1 MADEGLAGGS
11 QQQATETAPTAGP
24 DHEQLGACG
33 MLEQDVG
40 RAFTDHHL
48 VHVTTWSTCTPGYSA
63 SPPVSHRPSSAD
75 SRIDEQQQ
83 HAAPARF
90 VCGPVHGLGGRCRT
104 VHTGQVVY
112 QVESPRITASDP
124 PSTKM
129 TRPHRCEFFSLTS
142 QARRDVVPACP
153 QLLDHRGPAV
163 LRTKVDLDLCVV
175 EVHADDPVTSLLE
188 QPEGRSASHGRHPA
202 SARPVPSVP
211 TPRVVGPCEGAGAR
225 EQLSKEDD
233 RGVST
238 RSQSDQPPSA
248 DLLVDPSVRDQEDVA
263 RVLGVDPHVGLSD
276 AEAARRLASE
286 GPNELRS
293 KPRVPLWRTVLDQ
306 FRDPLVALLLVAV
319 GISIA
324 VWGVEGASGVPVDA
338 VVIAAI
344 VVLNAVL
351 GLVQESKAESA
362 VAALRTM
369 TEASSTVL
377 REDRR
382 VTVRS
387 AEIVR
392 GDVLVLA
399 EGDAVGADAR
409 LLSATSLRV
418 QESSLTGESESVLKD
433 ATTLPESSPLGDRF
447 DMVYKG
453 TAVAQGVGRA
463 VVVATG
469 MDTQMGAIAQL
480 LDSTEEEISPL
491 QRELARVSKMLGLTV
506 IGIAVVVMIVATLVN
521 DVRSAADFVTVL
533 LLGVSLAVAAVPEG
547 LPAILS
553 VVLAVGVQ
561 TMARRNAV
569 VKKLHSAE
577 TLGSASVIASDK
589 TGTLTKNE
597 MTIQRIVTDSGEVT
611 LTGVGYRP
619 VGEARTGP
627 DADGRPLTDE
637 QLVREAVMLLGGGSL
652 ANDAQLDE
660 RDGEWIVQGDPT
672 EAAFLVAA
680 HKLTD
685 TVERVAAFERRGEV
699 PFTSERK
706 LMSAL
711 VDPPG
716 EGAWALVTKGAPDV
730 LLRRCT
736 DVQVGS
742 TTVPLDDERRT
753 AALVAVER
761 LSGEAYRTLGVAY
774 RRVAEGTGS
783 QGLDEQESELVYL
796 GVVGIID
803 PPRPEVTAAVAE
815 ARRAGIRVMMITGD
829 HPTTATRIATDLG
842 IVEPGARAVSGTELD
857 GLDAAGLRETTRGVS
872 VYARV
877 APQNKL
883 QIVDALQADGHVV
896 AMTGDGVNDAPALKT
911 ADIGV
916 AMGITGT
923 EVTKESAKMI
933 LGDDNFATIVAAV
946 RQGRVI
952 FDNIKK
958 FLRYLLSSNMGEVFT
973 VLLGVLLAGYI
984 GLEGAA
990 GSEAVVVPLLA
1001 TQILWINLVTDS
1013 GPALA
1018 MGVDPETDDVMA
1030 RPPRGPGDRII
1041 DARMW
1046 TGVLSI
1052 GFVMGVATLLTID
1065 IFLPGGL
1072 IEGTDSLTVARTAGF
1087 TTLVLAQLFNVLNSR
1102 SETRSAFHRMFVNRW
1117 LWGAIGLG
1125 VVLQIAVVQVPF
1137 LQVAFGTASLDLAHW
1152 GVAVA
1157 MASSVLWFDELRK
1170 LVWRAGHTGDDG
1182 LRHG

>member
-1 MADEGLAGGS
+1 MATQRQPS
-11 QQQATETAPTAGP
+11 RPP
-24 DHEQLGACG
+24 SVQL
-33 MLEQDVG
+33 
-40 RAFTDHHL
+40 
-48 VHVTTWSTCTPGYSA
+48 
-63 SPPVSHRPSSAD
+63 PSV
-75 SRIDEQQQ
+75 
-83 HAAPARF
+83 AAP
-90 VCGPVHGLGGRCRT
+90 VG
-104 VHTGQVVY
+104 
-112 QVESPRITASDP
+112 SP
-124 PSTKM
+124 
-129 TRPHRCEFFSLTS
+129 F
-142 QARRDVVPACP
+142 
-153 QLLDHRGPAV
+153 
-163 LRTKVDLDLCVV
+163 
-175 EVHADDPVTSLLE
+175 
-188 QPEGRSASHGRHPA
+188 
-202 SARPVPSVP
+202 
-211 TPRVVGPCEGAGAR
+211 
-225 EQLSKEDD
+225 
-233 RGVST
+233 
-238 RSQSDQPPSA
+238 
-248 DLLVDPSVRDQEDVA
+248 DPSVRDADDVA
-263 RVLGVDPHVGLSD
+263 RDLGVDPAVGLSD
-276 AEAARRLASE
+276 AEAARRLAAD

-293 KPRVPLWRTVLDQ
+293 RPPVPLWRRILDQ

-319 GISIA
+319 AISVA
-324 VWGVEGASGVPVDA
+324 VWWVEGAQGVPVDA
-338 VVIAAI
+338 LVIAAV

-351 GLVQESKAESA
+351 GLVQETKAEGA
-362 VAALRTM
+362 VAALRSM
-369 TEASSTVL
+369 TEATSTVL
-377 REDRR
+377 RDGRR

-387 AEIVR
+387 AELVR

-409 LLSATSLRV
+409 LLSATALRV
-418 QESSLTGESESVLKD
+418 QESSLTGESEAVLKD
-433 ATTLPESSPLGDRF
+433 AAVLAANASLGDRF

-469 MDTQMGAIAQL
+469 MQTQMGAIAEL
-480 LDSTEEEISPL
+480 LDATEEELTPL
-491 QRELARVSKMLGLTV
+491 QREIARVSKMLGLTV
-506 IGIAVVVMIVATLVN
+506 IGIAVVVMVAAALVN
-521 DVRSAADFVTVL
+521 EVRTAADLVTVL

-597 MTIQRIVTDSGEVT
+597 MTIQRIVTASGEVA

-619 VGEARTGP
+619 DGEARTVSH
-627 DADGRPLTDE
+627 DGGVGQPLTDE
-637 QLVREAVMLLGGGSL
+637 RLVREVVMVLGGGSL
-652 ANDAQLDE
+652 ANDAQLLE
-660 RDGEWIVQGDPT
+660 RDGEWTVLGDPT

-680 HKLTD
+680 HKLAG
-685 TVERVAAFERRGEV
+685 TVDRVATFERHGEV

-716 EGAWALVTKGAPDV
+716 AGAWALVTKGAPDV
-730 LLRRCT
+730 LLPRCT
-736 DVQVGS
+736 GLQVGDRV
-742 TTVPLDDERRT
+742 VPLDDERRS
-753 AALVAVER
+753 AALAAVER
-761 LSGEAYRTLGVAY
+761 LSRQAYRTLGVAY
-774 RRVAEGTGS
+774 RRVAEGLGPE
-783 QGLDEQESELVYL
+783 GLEEHESDLVYL

-803 PPRPEVTAAVAE
+803 PPRPEVTASVAE

-829 HPTTATRIATDLG
+829 HPITATRIATDLG
-842 IVEPGARAVSGTELD
+842 IVEPGARAVTGIDLD
-857 GLDAAGLRETTRGVS
+857 GLDAEGLRETARTVS

-916 AMGITGT
+916 AMGVTGT
-923 EVTKESAKMI
+923 EVTKESANMI

-946 RQGRVI
+946 RQGRII

-973 VLLGVLLAGYI
+973 VLLGVLLAGVV

-990 GSEAVVVPLLA
+990 GGEVVVVPLLA

-1030 RPPRGPGDRII
+1030 RPPRGMHERII
-1041 DARMW
+1041 DRRMW
-1046 TGVLSI
+1046 SGVLSI
-1052 GFVMGVATLLTID
+1052 GLVMGVATLLTID

-1072 IEGTDSLTVARTAGF
+1072 IEGADSLTVARTAGF

-1102 SETRSAFHRMFVNRW
+1102 SETTSAFHRMFAGRW

-1125 VVLQIAVVQVPF
+1125 VLLQVAVVQVPL
-1137 LQVAFGTASLDLAHW
+1137 LQVAFGTAGLDLVHW
-1152 GVAVA
+1152 GVAVG
-1157 MASSVLWFDELRK
+1157 MASSVLWFDEIRK
-1170 LVWRAGHTGDDG
+1170 LVWRSRQRGRRA
-1182 LRHG
+1182 

>member
-1 MADEGLAGGS
+1 MRE
-11 QQQATETAPTAGP
+11 
-24 DHEQLGACG
+24 
-33 MLEQDVG
+33 
-40 RAFTDHHL
+40 
-48 VHVTTWSTCTPGYSA
+48 
-63 SPPVSHRPSSAD
+63 
-75 SRIDEQQQ
+75 
-83 HAAPARF
+83 
-90 VCGPVHGLGGRCRT
+90 
-104 VHTGQVVY
+104 
-112 QVESPRITASDP
+112 
-124 PSTKM
+124 
-129 TRPHRCEFFSLTS
+129 
-142 QARRDVVPACP
+142 
-153 QLLDHRGPAV
+153 
-163 LRTKVDLDLCVV
+163 
-175 EVHADDPVTSLLE
+175 ADDVFRT
-188 QPEGRSASHGRHPA
+188 
-202 SARPVPSVP
+202 
-211 TPRVVGPCEGAGAR
+211 
-225 EQLSKEDD
+225 
-233 RGVST
+233 
-238 RSQSDQPPSA
+238 
-248 DLLVDPSVRDQEDVA
+248 
-263 RVLGVDPHVGLSD
+263 LGVDPAVGLSD
-276 AEAARRLASE
+276 AEAERRLAVD

-293 KPRVPLWRTVLDQ
+293 RPPVPLWRTVLDQ

-319 GISIA
+319 GISVA
-324 VWGVEGASGVPVDA
+324 VWWVEGTDGVPVDA

-351 GLVQESKAESA
+351 GLVQESKAEGA
-362 VAALRTM
+362 VAALRSI

-377 REDRR
+377 RDGRR

-387 AEIVR
+387 AELVR

-409 LLSATSLRV
+409 LLSATALRV
-418 QESSLTGESESVLKD
+418 QESSLTGESEAVLKD
-433 ATTLPESSPLGDRF
+433 AAVLAAPAPLGDRF

-469 MDTQMGAIAQL
+469 MDTQMGAIAHL
-480 LDSTEEEISPL
+480 LDATDEEFTPL
-491 QRELARVSKMLGLTV
+491 QREIARVGKVLGLTV
-506 IGIAVVVMIVATLVN
+506 IGIAVVVMVLAAVVN
-521 DVRSAADFVTVL
+521 DVRTASDLVTVL

-597 MTIQRIVTDSGEVT
+597 MTIQRVVTASGEVT

-619 VGEARTGP
+619 DGEARTGP
-627 DADGRPLTDE
+627 DGDGRWHPLTDE
-637 QLVREAVMLLGGGSL
+637 QLVREVIMVLGGGSL
-652 ANDAQLDE
+652 ANDAQLVE
-660 RDGEWIVQGDPT
+660 RDGEWTVQGDPT

-680 HKLTD
+680 HKLTG
-685 TVERVAAFERRGEV
+685 TVDRVAGFERRGQV

-706 LMSAL
+706 MMSAL

-716 EGAWALVTKGAPDV
+716 DGAWALVTKGAPDV
-730 LLRRCT
+730 LLPRCT
-736 DVQVGS
+736 DMQVGDR
-742 TTVPLDDERRT
+742 TVPLDEERRT
-753 AALVAVER
+753 AALAAVER
-761 LSGEAYRTLGVAY
+761 LSRQAYRTLGVAY
-774 RRVAEGTGS
+774 RRVAEGIGS
-783 QGLDEQESELVYL
+783 QGLEEHESDLIYL

-803 PPRPEVTAAVAE
+803 PPRPEVRAAVAE
-815 ARRAGIRVMMITGD
+815 AHRAGIRVMMITGD
-829 HPTTATRIATDLG
+829 HPVTAIRIASDLG

-857 GLDAAGLRETTRGVS
+857 GLDADDLRETTRTVS

-883 QIVDALQADGHVV
+883 QIVDALQADGQVV

-923 EVTKESAKMI
+923 EVTKESSKMI

-946 RQGRVI
+946 RQGRII

-973 VLLGVLLAGYI
+973 VLLGVVLAGVV

-990 GSEAVVVPLLA
+990 GSEGIVVPLLA

-1030 RPPRGPGDRII
+1030 RPPRSINERII

-1072 IEGTDSLTVARTAGF
+1072 VEGTDSLTVARTAGF

-1102 SETRSAFHRMFVNRW
+1102 SETTSAFHRMFVNRW

-1125 VVLQIAVVQVPF
+1125 VILQVAVAQVPF
-1137 LQVAFGTASLDLAHW
+1137 LQVAFGTAGLDLAHW
-1152 GVAVA
+1152 GVALA
-1157 MASSVLWFDELRK
+1157 MASSVLWFDEIRK
-1170 LVWRAGHTGDDG
+1170 LVWRS
-1182 LRHG
+1182 RHPDAVA

>member
-1 MADEGLAGGS
+1 M
-11 QQQATETAPTAGP
+11 
-24 DHEQLGACG
+24 
-33 MLEQDVG
+33 
-40 RAFTDHHL
+40 
-48 VHVTTWSTCTPGYSA
+48 
-63 SPPVSHRPSSAD
+63 RPS
-75 SRIDEQQQ
+75 
-83 HAAPARF
+83 AAP
-90 VCGPVHGLGGRCRT
+90 
-104 VHTGQVVY
+104 
-112 QVESPRITASDP
+112 
-124 PSTKM
+124 
-129 TRPHRCEFFSLTS
+129 
-142 QARRDVVPACP
+142 PA
-153 QLLDHRGPAV
+153 
-163 LRTKVDLDLCVV
+163 
-175 EVHADDPVTSLLE
+175 
-188 QPEGRSASHGRHPA
+188 
-202 SARPVPSVP
+202 
-211 TPRVVGPCEGAGAR
+211 
-225 EQLSKEDD
+225 
-233 RGVST
+233 
-238 RSQSDQPPSA
+238 
-248 DLLVDPSVRDQEDVA
+248 DPSVRDADDVA
-263 RVLGVDPHVGLSD
+263 SELGVDPAAGLSD
-276 AEAARRLASE
+276 AEAARRLAAE

-293 KPRVPLWRTVLDQ
+293 RPPVPFWRKALDQ
-306 FRDPLVALLLVAV
+306 LRDPLVALLLVAV
-319 GISIA
+319 SISVA
-324 VWGVEGASGVPVDA
+324 VWWIEGADGVPVDA

-344 VVLNAVL
+344 VLLNAVL
-351 GLVQESKAESA
+351 GLVQERKAEDA
-362 VAALRTM
+362 VAALRSM
-369 TEASSTVL
+369 TEATSTVL
-377 REDRR
+377 RDGRR
-382 VTVRS
+382 FTVRS
-387 AEIVR
+387 AELVR

-409 LLSATSLRV
+409 LLSATALRV
-418 QESSLTGESESVLKD
+418 QESSLTGESEAVLKD
-433 ATTLPESSPLGDRF
+433 ATALAAPAPLGDRF

-469 MDTQMGAIAQL
+469 MGTQMGTIAQL
-480 LDSTEEEISPL
+480 LDATEEEVTPL
-491 QRELARVSKMLGLTV
+491 QREISHVSKVLGLTV
-506 IGIAVVVMIVATLVN
+506 IGIAVVVMVLAVLVN
-521 DVRSAADFVTVL
+521 DVSSAADLVTVL

-561 TMARRNAV
+561 AMARRNAV

-597 MTIQRIVTDSGEVT
+597 MTIQKVVTASGEVT

-619 VGEARTGP
+619 DGEVRTGP
-627 DADGRPLTDE
+627 DGAGGELTDE
-637 QLVREAVMLLGGGSL
+637 ELVREVTMVLGGGSL
-652 ANDAQLDE
+652 ANDAQLVE
-660 RDGEWIVQGDPT
+660 RDGEWTVQGDPT

-680 HKLTD
+680 HKLSG
-685 TVERVAAFERRGEV
+685 TVDRVAAFERRGEV

-716 EGAWALVTKGAPDV
+716 DGAWALVTKGAPDV
-730 LLRRCT
+730 LLTRCT
-736 DVQVGS
+736 DVQVGER
-742 TTVPLDDERRT
+742 TVPLDDERRA
-753 AALVAVER
+753 AALAAVER
-761 LSGEAYRTLGVAY
+761 LSRQAYRTLGVAY
-774 RRVAEGTGS
+774 RRVAEGTGA
-783 QGLDEQESELVYL
+783 QGLEEHESDLVYL

-815 ARRAGIRVMMITGD
+815 AHGAGIRVMMITGD
-829 HPTTATRIATDLG
+829 HPITATRIATDLG
-842 IVEPGARAVSGTELD
+842 IVEPGARAVTGTHLD
-857 GLDAAGLRETTRGVS
+857 GLDAAGLRETTRTVS

-946 RQGRVI
+946 RQGRII

-958 FLRYLLSSNMGEVFT
+958 FLRYLLSSNMGEVAT
-973 VLLGVLLAGYI
+973 VLLGVVLAGVI

-990 GSEAVVVPLLA
+990 GSETVVVPLLA

-1030 RPPRGPGDRII
+1030 RPPRGMHERII

-1052 GFVMGVATLLTID
+1052 GLVMGLATLLTID
-1065 IFLPGGL
+1065 IFLPGGTV
-1072 IEGTDSLTVARTAGF
+1072 EGTDSLTVARTAGF

-1102 SETRSAFHRMFVNRW
+1102 SETTSAFHRMFVNRW

-1125 VVLQIAVVQVPF
+1125 VALQVAVVQVPF

-1170 LVWRAGHTGDDG
+1170 LVWRS
-1182 LRHG
+1182 RHRA

>member
-1 MADEGLAGGS
+1 MREAD
-11 QQQATETAPTAGP
+11 
-24 DHEQLGACG
+24 
-33 MLEQDVG
+33 
-40 RAFTDHHL
+40 
-48 VHVTTWSTCTPGYSA
+48 
-63 SPPVSHRPSSAD
+63 
-75 SRIDEQQQ
+75 
-83 HAAPARF
+83 
-90 VCGPVHGLGGRCRT
+90 
-104 VHTGQVVY
+104 
-112 QVESPRITASDP
+112 
-124 PSTKM
+124 
-129 TRPHRCEFFSLTS
+129 
-142 QARRDVVPACP
+142 
-153 QLLDHRGPAV
+153 
-163 LRTKVDLDLCVV
+163 
-175 EVHADDPVTSLLE
+175 
-188 QPEGRSASHGRHPA
+188 
-202 SARPVPSVP
+202 
-211 TPRVVGPCEGAGAR
+211 
-225 EQLSKEDD
+225 
-233 RGVST
+233 
-238 RSQSDQPPSA
+238 
-248 DLLVDPSVRDQEDVA
+248 DVA
-263 RVLGVDPHVGLSD
+263 RELGVDPAVGLSD
-276 AEAARRLASE
+276 AEAARRLVAD

-293 KPRVPLWRTVLDQ
+293 RPPVPLWRKILDQ

-319 GISIA
+319 GISVA
-324 VWGVEGASGVPVDA
+324 VWWVEGAEGVPVDA

-351 GLVQESKAESA
+351 GLVQTRKAENA
-362 VAALRTM
+362 VAALRSM
-369 TEASSTVL
+369 TEATSTVL
-377 REDRR
+377 RDGRR

-387 AEIVR
+387 AELVR

-409 LLSATSLRV
+409 LLSATALRV
-418 QESSLTGESESVLKD
+418 QESSLTGESEAVLKD
-433 ATTLPESSPLGDRF
+433 AAVLTANAPLGDRF

-480 LDSTEEEISPL
+480 LDATEEELTPL
-491 QRELARVSKMLGLTV
+491 QREISHVSKVLGLTV
-506 IGIAVVVMIVATLVN
+506 IGIAVVVMVLAAVVN
-521 DVRSAADFVTVL
+521 DVRSAADLVTVL

-597 MTIQRIVTDSGEVT
+597 MTIQRVVTASGEVT

-619 VGEARTGP
+619 DGEALTGIH
-627 DADGRPLTDE
+627 DDGSGGQPLTD
-637 QLVREAVMLLGGGSL
+637 QRLVREVVMVLGGGSL
-652 ANDAQLDE
+652 ANDAQLVQHNDE
-660 RDGEWIVQGDPT
+660 WAVQGDPT

-680 HKLTD
+680 HKLSGTAD
-685 TVERVAAFERRGEV
+685 HVAGFERRGEV

-706 LMSAL
+706 MMSAL

-716 EGAWALVTKGAPDV
+716 DGAWALVTKGAPDV
-730 LLRRCT
+730 LLPRCT
-736 DVQVGS
+736 DVQVGDGI
-742 TTVPLDDERRT
+742 VPLDAERRA
-753 AALVAVER
+753 AALGAVER
-761 LSGEAYRTLGVAY
+761 LSRQAYRTLGVAY
-774 RRVAEGTGS
+774 RRVAEGLGP
-783 QGLDEQESELVYL
+783 QGLEAHESDLVYL
-796 GVVGIID
+796 GTVGIID

-815 ARRAGIRVMMITGD
+815 AHRAGIRVIMITGD
-829 HPTTATRIATDLG
+829 HPVTATRIASDLG
-842 IVEPGARAVSGTELD
+842 IVDPGARAVSGTELD
-857 GLDAAGLRETTRGVS
+857 DLDADGLRETTRTVS

-946 RQGRVI
+946 RQGRII

-958 FLRYLLSSNMGEVFT
+958 FLRYLLSSNMGEVCT
-973 VLLGVLLAGYI
+973 VLLGVVLAGVV

-990 GSEAVVVPLLA
+990 GGEAVVVPLLA

-1030 RPPRGPGDRII
+1030 RPPRGMNERII

-1072 IEGTDSLTVARTAGF
+1072 VEGTDSITVARTAGF

-1102 SETRSAFHRMFVNRW
+1102 SETTSAFHRMFVNRW

-1125 VVLQIAVVQVPF
+1125 LALQVAVVQVPF
-1137 LQVAFGTASLDLAHW
+1137 LQVAFGTAGLDLAHW
-1152 GVAVA
+1152 GVALA
-1157 MASSVLWFDELRK
+1157 MASSVLWFDEVRK
-1170 LVWRAGHTGDDG
+1170 LVWRARRRGTPA
-1182 LRHG
+1182 